1 MFLTVMPLLVFDLD
15 DSLRRMDIHCVLR
28 IGFEKKVHITFEM
41 GPRMAYWR
49 AMGLSFRIFAGFYE
63 NAISFSGDRLLSMSA
78 ISIGCRWC
86 FNILFTLDLIAL
98 IPSFYSQQPG
108 LVGLYR

>member
-15 DSLRRMDIHCVLR
+15 DCLPRMDIHCVLR
-28 IGFEKKVHITFEM
+28 TGFEIKVHITFET

-63 NAISFSGDRLLSMSA
+63 NALRCSGDGLLSMSA
-78 ISIGCRWC
+78 ISIGCSMV
-86 FNILFTLDLIAL
+86 L
-98 IPSFYSQQPG
+98 
-108 LVGLYR
+108 